1 MAAAAPSIASPF
13 IALGVI
19 ACIGALC
26 AVICAVCCC
35 CAAAKERGG
44 GGGAF
49 STGVKHEGLLD
60 KSKDSAAAAAVGRPQ
75 QGGGGGQQQRGPGPD
90 PWGDGDVELCAICKA
105 RLAEAGWG
113 GRRRLR
119 PCGHVYHTDCI
130 SLWLQRRW
138 TCPVCRA
145 DVLVSATEIM
155 DAMV

>member
-19 ACIGALC
+19 ACIGALG
-26 AVICAVCCC
+26 AVICA
-35 CAAAKERGG
+35 
-44 GGGAF
+44 
-49 STGVKHEGLLD
+49 
-60 KSKDSAAAAAVGRPQ
+60 SKDSAAAAAVGRPQ

-119 PCGHVYHTDCI
+119 PCGHVYHADCI
-130 SLWLQRRW
+130 GLWLQRRW

-145 DVLVSATEIM
+145 DVLLSPTEIM